1 MMWKAED
8 KAQSWGEGSYSR
20 QLLRSVLL
28 WGSRWTPAYCSVFSY
43 IAATLICLLRARGE
57 QGCDAVIASSTA
69 CVLMVQSDT
78 NHNKRISNRATSIS
92 VCPTWLTCSPIS
104 LSLSP
109 PLALNQQHQIR
120 RVNSHIYRFIDFWE
134 KDAAFCS
141 WRSVFNDKLCHSWG
155 RSFRWCSKRTCSR
168 SAELPGGR
176 TTVVSAKIG
185 KELHSVRTLSIQVTN
200 ILWFPVDM
208 HSLNCFFTMFQS
220 TFQYTWWRAVVK
232 ISLSLTSP
240 SQLS

>member
-8 KAQSWGEGSYSR
+8 KAQSWGEGSYLR

-109 PLALNQQHQIR
+109 PSLWTSSTRSGGWIAI
-120 RVNSHIYRFIDFWE
+120 FID
-134 KDAAFCS
+134 
-141 WRSVFNDKLCHSWG
+141 
-155 RSFRWCSKRTCSR
+155 
-168 SAELPGGR
+168 
-176 TTVVSAKIG
+176 
-185 KELHSVRTLSIQVTN
+185 
-200 ILWFPVDM
+200 
-208 HSLNCFFTMFQS
+208 
-220 TFQYTWWRAVVK
+220 
-232 ISLSLTSP
+232 SLTSEKKTLP
-240 SQLS
+240 SVPGGQFLMTSCVIAEAGRSGGVLNERAAGAPNCRVGEQPSSLPKLEKSFTQWEHFQFKSQIFFDFLLTCTHWTVFLPCFKVRFSTRDGGLWWRLVLA